1 MSRLG
6 WLNQTGHDLRQCPS
20 NVGLRGVLSPCQD
33 ASLKK
38 APQAAGE
45 LMRVGRWRAIRPD
58 IARSVKASPW
68 SATDLPDQGLFVRHS
83 PLRHHASR
91 EFSDS
96 DQRSRRASYQ
106 AKETLQCFSMAG
118 VQISAFS
125 FAQRQAHRSRTRV
138 SGLR

>member
-1 MSRLG
+1 
-6 WLNQTGHDLRQCPS
+6 
-20 NVGLRGVLSPCQD
+20 
-33 ASLKK
+33 
-38 APQAAGE
+38 
-45 LMRVGRWRAIRPD
+45 MRVPEIHITHSMYFIIRHVFVIDHHPFSPSSFSDRA
-58 IARSVKASPW
+58 
-68 SATDLPDQGLFVRHS
+68 
-83 PLRHHASR
+83 RHHASR